1 MSGAE
6 IAILLAIGLAA
17 GLLGGLL
24 GIGGSVIFIPA
35 ATLIIGPD
43 QQIYQAAAMILN
55 VAVAGTATIKHIR
68 KKAIRP
74 SVLKRMVPAAIV
86 FVIAGVL
93 LSNVLA
99 GQVLMRLFGVLLLII
114 VVIEIFTLLKQ
125 RRTEEDE
132 EKETRS
138 QVETWPVLGP
148 IGAGMGFVGGLLGIG
163 GGIFVVPLLRGIARF
178 PLPQAIASAACVTL
192 PMSLFGAILK
202 NATLHQISVDGEPLS
217 VWNSLSIAAVLIPTA
232 IFGSWLGATLL
243 HRLPINAIRIV
254 FIALLIYVGLQM
266 IGFV

>member
-6 IAILLAIGLAA
+6 IAILLAIGLVA

-43 QQIYQAAAMILN
+43 QQVYQAAAMILN

-74 SVLKRMVPAAIV
+74 SVLKRMLPAAIV

-114 VVIEIFTLLKQ
+114 VIIEVLSLLKQ
-125 RRTEEDE
+125 RRIEDE
-132 EKETRS
+132 EKETLS
-138 QVETWPVLGP
+138 QAETWPVLGS
-148 IGAGMGFVGGLLGIG
+148 IGAGMGFIGGLLGIG

-178 PLPQAIASAACVTL
+178 PLTQAIASAACVTL
-192 PMSLFGAILK
+192 PMSLIGAILK

-217 VWNSLSIAAVLIPTA
+217 AWNSLSIAAVLIPTA

-243 HRLPINAIRIV
+243 HRLPINTIRIA